1 MKTYTGSFVSRDG
14 VAWRVEIRQPADT
27 EAAYT
32 LDFPAREPV
41 VLEWAHAD
49 KHEAVM
55 GSVCTLTVIS
65 PADRSYTGLY
75 ADRVAE
81 TRLSLYRDG
90 ALWWHG
96 TLDTEFYEEPYCAAK
111 DYDVTLT
118 FSDFG
123 PLERI
128 AYRLTGDRTLRELLD
143 HCLEQAGLDG
153 MAVDT
158 SMVTT
163 SLTDGGAPLTL
174 AELSVMSDNWYDE
187 DGEPSTLREV
197 LEGIL
202 QPLGMCVR
210 QRAGKVWI
218 YDLNGL
224 YASGDGREVYW
235 TDTDQTLGTDQVANR
250 AVVTFSP
257 YAKTDMGSPE
267 VHYTGRTD
275 EELQNTDHN
284 TELPVTVFPHYWT
297 YYNTMDASTDR
308 YLSFTLFADKTG
320 TGLAYLHPDCFYVHT
335 TPIGSGD
342 EADAVAHTF
351 HSRHSQMDGRSPGN
365 LPKPLRYGLA
375 VGAPS
380 DTVLLRSHRVRIPH
394 IADADKRKAYMLRIV
409 VEALI
414 DPRYNPFEEAD
425 AGNEEENHGRW
436 ETQSD
441 VRMKARVTLYSD
453 NGTALWRYGNTEQSM
468 PTGFDQ
474 YATLS
479 QSLGWWD
486 IAGWDPDYCLLQWRS
501 AESAREGCGVLG
513 WKKNRHFA
521 SGFYQA
527 GKAFAKL
534 DPGQYIPYPPE
545 GGWVEVEIFTG
556 IDIRGLLIGDKTR
569 DELRAMLRW
578 VLLKAPRI
586 EVVKNI
592 GAVVDASSED
602 IEYTGTLNEAAK
614 EDMEIDT
621 VCGTAAK
628 PLPSAR
634 GCYLYTD
641 GKTQV
646 YTLSRAGRTTQAE
659 QLLIG
664 TLHSQYATRHTRL
677 TGTARTEACGV
688 CCRTDAAMPGVR
700 FAVTAETQDLIAGEG
715 EQELTEL
722 SPDEYDD
729 Q

>member
-81 TRLSLYRDG
+81 TRLSLYRAG
-90 ALWWHG
+90 ALWWQG

-111 DYDVTLT
+111 GYDVTLT

-143 HCLEQAGLDG
+143 HCLEQAGLAG
-153 MAVDT
+153 MVVDT

-174 AELSVMSDNWYDE
+174 AELSVMSENWYDE

-202 QPLGMCVR
+202 QPLGLCVR
-210 QRAGKVWI
+210 QRAGKVWV

-235 TDTDQTLGTDQVANR
+235 TDTDQTLGTDRVANR

-275 EELQNTDHN
+275 EELQNTKHDEITH
-284 TELPVTVFPHYWT
+284 VTVFPAWWT
-297 YYNTMDASTDR
+297 YYNTTDASTDR

-320 TGLAYLHPDCFYVHT
+320 TGLAYLHPDCYYVHT

-351 HSRHSQMDGRSPGN
+351 YSRHSLMSVTGASFAPM
-365 LPKPLRYGLA
+365 RYGLA

-425 AGNEEENHGRW
+425 AGNEEENYNAW
-436 ETQSD
+436 SDNASD
-441 VRMKARVTLYSD
+441 VRMQSRITLYSD
-453 NGTALWRYGNTEQSM
+453 DGTPLIRYENNIFFAGDGLGSLISSQWVSVGASEHGFTEKC
-468 PTGFDQ
+468 
-474 YATLS
+474 
-479 QSLGWWD
+479 
-486 IAGWDPDYCLLQWRS
+486 CLEWRS
-501 AESAREGCGVLG
+501 PESATDGCGVLG
-513 WKKNRHFA
+513 WQKNRHNVFGA
-521 SGFYQA
+521 RTI
-527 GKAFAKL
+527 GKSISKRE
-534 DPGQYIPYPPE
+534 PGQYIPYPPM
-545 GGWVEVEIFTG
+545 GGWIDVEILSGIYVTG
-556 IDIRGLLIGDKTR
+556 PNVYTDSKR

-621 VCGTAAK
+621 VCGTSAK

-700 FAVTAETQDLIAGEG
+700 FAVTAETQDLIAGDG